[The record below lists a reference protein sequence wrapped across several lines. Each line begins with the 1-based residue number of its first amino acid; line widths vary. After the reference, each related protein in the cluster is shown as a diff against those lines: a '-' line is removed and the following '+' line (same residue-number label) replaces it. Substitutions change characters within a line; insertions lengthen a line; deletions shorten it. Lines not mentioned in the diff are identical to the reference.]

1 MRLAKLALLVSLG
14 LGTTGCIKSMLL
26 KGQIQG
32 TRQASSAVDTLHDYE
47 VARAAAYAGLAQFEG
62 MHKLAPGNV
71 DALFMLT
78 KGWAGATFAFTEDE
92 WEVQEDMKHKEM
104 AEYHRLRTI
113 AGYERSI
120 AYGIEMFAAMG
131 KEGWADARK
140 SPQSMQK
147 WLKDSFTDKD
157 EAAPLFWVGYAW
169 LAKTNANKEDPDT
182 VADLWVAVALL
193 ERSVELDRTYNFA
206 SGLTALAAYHA
217 RTPLAELDESK
228 KLFDEAMAQTSNKA
242 LIQKVNY
249 ATRYLCAK
257 ADKDGYVKA
266 LQEVLDAGD
275 TLPASRL
282 TNVIG
287 KRRARRYLGKA
298 RMNDARENC
307 AFPD

>member
-1 MRLAKLALLVSLG
+1 MRLAKLALIAALG
-14 LGTTGCIKSMLL
+14 LGSTGCIKSMLL
-26 KGQIQG
+26 KGQIKS

-62 MHKLAPGNV
+62 MHKLAPTNV

-78 KGWAGATFAFTEDE
+78 KGWTGATFAFTEDE
-92 WEVQEDMKHKEM
+92 WEVAEDLKQREV
-104 AEYHRLRTI
+104 AEYHRLRAI
-113 AGYERSI
+113 AGYERAI

-131 KEGWADARK
+131 KDGWADARK
-140 SPQSMQK
+140 SPQAMTK
-147 WLKDSFTDKD
+147 WLKDSFDDKD
-157 EAAPLFWVGYAW
+157 DAAPLFWVGYAW
-169 LAKTNANKEDPDT
+169 LGKTNVNKEDPDT
-182 VADLWVAVALL
+182 VADLWVAIAIL
-193 ERSVELDRTYNFA
+193 ERSVALDRTYNFA

-217 RTPLAELDESK
+217 RTPMAELDEAK
-228 KLFDEAMAQTSNKA
+228 ALFDEAMAQTGNRS

-257 ADKDGYVKA
+257 SDKAGYMKA

-275 TLPASRL
+275 VLPEARL
-282 TNVIG
+282 TNAIG

-298 RMNDARENC
+298 RLDDARENC